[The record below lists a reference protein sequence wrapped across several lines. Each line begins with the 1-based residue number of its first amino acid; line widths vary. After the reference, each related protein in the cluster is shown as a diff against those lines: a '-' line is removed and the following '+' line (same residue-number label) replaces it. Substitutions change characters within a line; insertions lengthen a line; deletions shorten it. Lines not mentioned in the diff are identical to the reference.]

1 MSEDSE
7 RSTQSKEEQLEAY
20 AKMLGEKPKKP
31 NLPEMTPDKKELVE
45 KILRLR
51 IVKED
56 FTRSKRERINAENES
71 FEAYERL
78 LALCDGDVDLLKR
91 LLGERHPHRTKE
103 ENVLEP

>member
-1 MSEDSE
+1 MSEDKD
-7 RSTQSKEEQLEAY
+7 RSTVDKEQQLEAY
-20 AKMLGEKPKKP
+20 AKMLGEAPKRR
-31 NLPEMTPDKKELVE
+31 NLPEMSKDRKELVE
-45 KILRLR
+45 KILNLR

-71 FEAYERL
+71 FEAYEQL

>member
-1 MSEDSE
+1 MTEDSD
-7 RSTQSKEEQLEAY
+7 RLIDREEQLETFR
-20 AKMLGEKPKKP
+20 KLLGETPKKRS
-31 NLPEMTPDKKELVE
+31 LPEMSKDKKELVE
-45 KILRLR
+45 RILNLR